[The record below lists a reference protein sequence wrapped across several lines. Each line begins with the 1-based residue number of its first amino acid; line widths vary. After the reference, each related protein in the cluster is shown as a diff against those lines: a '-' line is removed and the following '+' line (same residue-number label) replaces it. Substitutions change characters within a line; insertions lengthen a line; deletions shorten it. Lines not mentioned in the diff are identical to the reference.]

1 MCKSW
6 NVLKGPI
13 CKNSYFS
20 FPTRQIPTQRDAGW
34 PVQSFHPKQQ
44 YLKVQFVKKVD
55 LWVSFPSSNYN
66 IGILCFFLLIWNY
79 EQNQARSFS
88 LLFSLILSKTHFLC
102 SWKIQ
107 MKFKKCFSKP
117 SIRKIS
123 YILSCLCHKGRNQ
136 VSAQCCEKWDSL
148 CIRSDRNTV
157 DVMCVWHYLFVSH
170 SGSQLKSVKARVPS
184 AWWSQ
189 QECNMLHHS
198 LSGVSLH
205 STCKFVINY

>member
-6 NVLKGPI
+6 YVLKGPI

-34 PVQSFHPKQQ
+34 PVQTFHPKQQ
-44 YLKVQFVKKVD
+44 YLKVQFEKKKKVD

-66 IGILCFFLLIWNY
+66 VGILCFFLLIWNY

-88 LLFSLILSKTHFLC
+88 LLFSLILRKAHLLC

-117 SIRKIS
+117 AIRKIS
-123 YILSCLCHKGRNQ
+123 YILSCLCHKGRYYRPSPKEFKSLLNAVRNETLY
-136 VSAQCCEKWDSL
+136 VSVATETRSMWRAFDIICL
-148 CIRSDRNTV
+148 CHTQAAS
-157 DVMCVWHYLFVSH
+157 
-170 SGSQLKSVKARVPS
+170 
-184 AWWSQ
+184 
-189 QECNMLHHS
+189 
-198 LSGVSLH
+198 
-205 STCKFVINY
+205 